1 MWNSHRHPNTFHVF
15 PSRTEYFKNS
25 FFQHVNNEWNK
36 LDPNIR
42 RSTNHNFFCNA
53 LMKFI
58 MPVEMKIF
66 IINVSFGIKML
77 TKLKLVFR
85 HLRDHKFRQGFRVT
99 LNPFCSC
106 SIEAETTKHY
116 SLRFHFYNPNHP
128 YEWRGKYSHFLFG
141 S

>member
-1 MWNSHRHPNTFHVF
+1 
-15 PSRTEYFKNS
+15 
-25 FFQHVNNEWNK
+25 
-36 LDPNIR
+36 
-42 RSTNHNFFCNA
+42 
-53 LMKFI
+53 
-58 MPVEMKIF
+58 
-66 IINVSFGIKML
+66 ML

-128 YEWRGKYSHFLFG
+128 NDVENIPIFFLAVNDEFNDTKIEKY
-141 S
+141 